1 MKCCRII
8 FPATVFLSY
17 FTPSIKGLEWTGCGQ
32 TSKLISLFEGTAEN
46 FGQAF
51 DCADR
56 INEDELQKLINDSR
70 FFFFNIKMNNPLLFS
85 GKLRINHARY

>member
-17 FTPSIKGLEWTGCGQ
+17 FTPSTKGLEWICCGQ

-46 FGQAF
+46 FGQAL
-51 DCADR
+51 DWADR

-70 FFFFNIKMNNPLLFS
+70 VFFSNVKMNNPLLFC
-85 GKLRINHARY
+85 GKIRINHARY